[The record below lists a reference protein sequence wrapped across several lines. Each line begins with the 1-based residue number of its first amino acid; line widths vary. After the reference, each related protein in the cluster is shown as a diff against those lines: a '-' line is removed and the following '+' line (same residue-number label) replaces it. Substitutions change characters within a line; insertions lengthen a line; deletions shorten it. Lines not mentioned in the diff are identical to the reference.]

1 VIFFLFFRS
10 VFNPFLL
17 PQPLVVGG
25 LLKYENKMAMMHY
38 NVTRVREDGD

>member
-1 VIFFLFFRS
+1 VIFFFLPFFLS
-10 VFNPFLL
+10 
-17 PQPLVVGG
+17 QPLVVGG